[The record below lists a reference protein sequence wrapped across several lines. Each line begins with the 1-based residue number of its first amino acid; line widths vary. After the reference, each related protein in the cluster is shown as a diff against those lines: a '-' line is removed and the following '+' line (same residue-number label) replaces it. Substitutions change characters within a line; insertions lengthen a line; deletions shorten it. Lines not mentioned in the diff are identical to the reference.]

1 MTASKLTKAELLS
14 QLEASHVAYQA
25 LRTQYESL
33 QAELHDLRV
42 QLVGV
47 KRAAPAV
54 ALTSPYR
61 EAMAKAKAL
70 AMSTGRCVSVAR

>member
-1 MTASKLTKAELLS
+1 MSAARRTKAELTAD
-14 QLEASHVAYQA
+14 LEAAHVAYQA

-33 QAELHDLRV
+33 QGELHDVRV
-42 QLVGV
+42 QLVGI
-47 KRAAPAV
+47 KRTAPAV